1 VDAGT
6 PGGHELSSGFR
17 SVDDELAALV
27 YDSMADTELLASV
40 RSGGRHARQLTFEAP
55 QVTLEIEVSSG
66 RRLVGQVV
74 PPQAA
79 VVELRHR
86 SGTTPVATDELGCFH
101 VREMPDGPVSF
112 RCCPSGGEAHS
123 VATSWIA
130 L

>member
-1 VDAGT
+1 VPTGDK
-6 PGGHELSSGFR
+6 SGSGLR

-27 YDSMADTELLASV
+27 YDSMADAELLSNV

-55 QVTLEIEVSSG
+55 DIMLEIEVSSG

-74 PPQAA
+74 SPQTA
-79 VVELRHR
+79 VVELHHR
-86 SGTTPVATDELGCFH
+86 NGVTPVTTDELGCFH
-101 VREMPDGPVSF
+101 VRAMPDGPVSF
-112 RCCPSGGEAHS
+112 RCCPSRSEAHS